1 MKTQEKKEIERIIRR
16 QINSKQIRITKLSRN
31 SIRVEVPED
40 EVPLIIGR
48 KGKTITELEKKIG
61 MRIDVKAL
69 HYDDEP
75 ADSTEKTQFQ
85 DQLPVDIRFT
95 KTHVILSFQE
105 DLRGINVEISTNE
118 KALFQGSI
126 GKKGEIK
133 IERATS
139 IAREIIRMINKGET
153 IHAKQK

>member
-1 MKTQEKKEIERIIRR
+1 M
-16 QINSKQIRITKLSRN
+16 SKN

-40 EVPLIIGR
+40 EIPLIIGR
-48 KGKTITELEKKIG
+48 KGKTITEIEKKIG
-61 MRIDVKAL
+61 MRIDVKPL
-69 HYDDEP
+69 LYDDEP
-75 ADSTEKTQFQ
+75 TDSADKAQLQ
-85 DQLPVDIRFT
+85 DHLPVDIRFT
-95 KTHVILSFQE
+95 KTHVVLSFQE

-153 IHAKQK
+153 VYAKQK